1 MTPSDGSTIVI
12 SELHLPSTPR
22 RRRSP
27 TWAVITVLTLCGT
40 VVALQQTL
48 VVPLLQ
54 EFSVILD
61 VTREDA
67 SWLVTAALLTA
78 AVATPVMS
86 RLADMYGKR
95 LMMLVC
101 MVAMTIGSI
110 IAAVGAVFL
119 TVIIGRSLQGFAAAM
134 IPIAI
139 SIMRDELPKEK
150 VGSAVALMS
159 ATLGI
164 GGALGLPMSGVIYQ
178 SLGWHAIFWISAGT
192 GTALTVAVWLVV
204 SESSVLTK
212 GRFDYVGAALLS
224 VALSSLLLA
233 ITKGESWGWGSEPV
247 VVLLVTAVAVF
258 VVWFPYEMKT
268 GQPLVDLRTSARR
281 PVLLTNI
288 ASFLVGF
295 AMFANLL
302 LTTQQL
308 QLPTATG
315 YGFGFSVVEAG
326 LAMVPGGIA
335 MVIFAPISGS
345 LINLY
350 GGRITLIAGA
360 ALMGSAY
367 LVRVFFSSTALVVI
381 ALSVLVAVGTAVT
394 YAAMPTL
401 IMASVPITE
410 TASANGLNSLLRAI
424 GTSTS
429 SAAVTAV
436 LASVTIQ
443 IGSATVPSFRAFQE
457 IYWMTGISALTACAV
472 AWYIPARPR
481 TGALTGAISASV
493 TAAGENN
500 EIVVRGSILQWE
512 KRPVHPAVITVMKTD
527 GTPVDW
533 SRADSNGNYSVVLP
547 GPGRYLVLANAQGW
561 TPKAQVLDFPDSHT
575 RHHIVLTDQLTL
587 SGTVSRDGTPIG
599 GALVTLSE
607 ATGEVVGS
615 VRADD
620 GGRYCMPL
628 PGAGRYIVT
637 MLEPDEHHAYAR
649 KVVLD
654 VRSSVVDVEA
664 PPLPGSGLL

>member
-1 MTPSDGSTIVI
+1 VIV
-12 SELHLPSTPR
+12 
-22 RRRSP
+22 
-27 TWAVITVLTLCGT
+27 VLTLSGV

-54 EFSVILD
+54 EFSGILD
-61 VTREDA
+61 A
-67 SWLVTAALLTA
+67 SRDDVSWMVTAALLTA
-78 AVATPVMS
+78 AVATPIMS
-86 RLADMYGKR
+86 RLADMFGKR
-95 LMMLVC
+95 LMMLLC
-101 MVAMTIGSI
+101 MVTMTVGSI

-139 SIMRDELPKEK
+139 SIMRDELPREK

-164 GGALGLPMSGVIYQ
+164 GGALGLPLSGVIYEN
-178 SLGWHAIFWISAGT
+178 LGWHAIFWISAGT
-192 GTALTVAVWLVV
+192 GTALTAGVWLVV

-212 GRFDYVGAALLS
+212 GRFDYAGAALLS
-224 VALSSLLLA
+224 VALTSLLLA
-233 ITKGESWGWGSEPV
+233 ISKGGTWGWGSEPV
-247 VVLLVTAVAVF
+247 IVLFVVAVAAL
-258 VVWFPYEMKT
+258 VVWFPYEMRV

-288 ASFLVGF
+288 ASLLVGF

-308 QLPTATG
+308 QLPTSTG
-315 YGFGFSVVEAG
+315 YGFGFSVVAAG
-326 LAMVPGGIA
+326 LAMVPGGLA
-335 MVIFAPISGS
+335 MVLFAPISGR

-350 GGRITLIAGA
+350 GGRITLVTGA
-360 ALMGSAY
+360 ALMGTAY

-381 ALSVLVAVGTAVT
+381 ALSMLVAVGTAIT

-436 LASVTIQ
+436 LASVTVQ
-443 IGSATVPSFRAFQE
+443 IGSAIVPSFRAFQE
-457 IYWMTGISALTACAV
+457 IYWMTGVSALTAGAV
-472 AWYIPARPR
+472 AWYLPARRRAGPLAVA
-481 TGALTGAISASV
+481 GARELPPSV
-493 TAAGENN
+493 TEAGENN
-500 EIVVRGSILQWE
+500 EIVVRGSILQFE

-533 SRADSNGNYSVVLP
+533 SRADSNGDFSVVLP
-547 GPGRYLVLANAQGW
+547 GPGRYLLLANAQGW
-561 TPKAQVLDFPDSHT
+561 TPRAEVVEFRDANT
-575 RHHIVLTDQLTL
+575 RQHITLTDQLTL
-587 SGTVSRDGTPIG
+587 SGTISRGGTPIG

-607 ATGEVVGS
+607 AAGEVVGS

-620 GGRYCMPL
+620 AGRYCMPL

-637 MLEPDEHHAYAR
+637 MLEPDERHAYAR

-654 VRSSVVDVEA
+654 VRSAVVDVEA
-664 PPLPGSGLL
+664 PALAERL

>member
-1 MTPSDGSTIVI
+1 MLI
-12 SELHLPSTPR
+12 SEVPSPSTTR
-22 RRRSP
+22 RKRSP
-27 TWAVITVLTLCGT
+27 TWAVIVVLTLSGT
-40 VVALQQTL
+40 VIALQQTL
-48 VVPLLQ
+48 VIPLLQ
-54 EFSVILD
+54 EFSGILKVSSDD
-61 VTREDA
+61 V

-78 AVATPVMS
+78 AVATPIMS
-86 RLADMYGKR
+86 RLADMFGKR
-95 LMMLVC
+95 LMMLLC
-101 MVAMTIGSI
+101 MIAMTVGSV

-164 GGALGLPMSGVIYQ
+164 GGALGLPLSGIIYENF
-178 SLGWHAIFWISAGT
+178 GWHAIFWISAGT
-192 GTALTVAVWLVV
+192 GTALTAGVLLVV
-204 SESSVLTK
+204 SESSVLTR
-212 GRFDYVGAALLS
+212 GRFDYAGAVLLS
-224 VALSSLLLA
+224 VALTSLLLA
-233 ITKGESWGWGSEPV
+233 ISKGGTWGWGSEPV
-247 VVLLVTAVAVF
+247 IVLVMVATAAL
-258 VVWFPYEMKT
+258 VVWFPYEMKV

-288 ASFLVGF
+288 ASLLVGF
-295 AMFANLL
+295 AMFANML

-308 QLPTATG
+308 QLPISTG
-315 YGFGFSVVEAG
+315 YGFGFSVVAAG
-326 LAMVPGGIA
+326 LAMVPGGVA
-335 MVIFAPISGS
+335 MVLFAPISGR

-360 ALMGSAY
+360 ALMGLAY
-367 LVRVFFSSTALVVI
+367 LIRVYLSSTAIVVI
-381 ALSVLVAVGTAVT
+381 GLSILVAIGTAIT

-429 SAAVTAV
+429 SAVVTAV
-436 LASVTIQ
+436 LASTTIQ
-443 IGSATVPSFRAFQE
+443 LGSSSFPTFTAFQE
-457 IYWMTGISALTACAV
+457 IYWMTGISALAACAA
-472 AWYIPARPR
+472 AWYIPALRRSALPA
-481 TGALTGAISASV
+481 GATSAHPSV
-493 TAAGENN
+493 TQAGENN
-500 EIVVRGSILQWE
+500 EIVVRGSILQVAN
-512 KRPVHPAVITVMKTD
+512 KPVHPAVITVMKTD

-533 SRADSNGNYSVVLP
+533 SRADSNGDYSVVLP
-547 GPGRYLVLANAQGW
+547 GPGKYLVLANAQGW
-561 TPKAQVLDFPDSHT
+561 TPRAEVLELVDTNTHW
-575 RHHIVLTDQLTL
+575 HITLTDQLTL
-587 SGTVSRDGTPIG
+587 SGTISRGGTPIG

-607 ATGEVVGS
+607 ATGQVVGS

-620 GGRYCMPL
+620 AGRYCMPL

-637 MLEPDEHHAYAR
+637 MLEPNDLTAYAR

-654 VRSSVVDVEA
+654 VRSAVVDIEA
-664 PPLPGSGLL
+664 PAMPEPPTS

>member
-1 MTPSDGSTIVI
+1 MVI
-12 SELHLPSTPR
+12 SAPPAAGV

-27 TWAVITVLTLCGT
+27 TWAVIVVLTLSGV

-54 EFSVILD
+54 EFSGILD
-61 VTREDA
+61 A
-67 SWLVTAALLTA
+67 SRDDVSWMVTAALLTA
-78 AVATPVMS
+78 AVATPIMS
-86 RLADMYGKR
+86 RLADMFGKR
-95 LMMLVC
+95 LMMLLC
-101 MVAMTIGSI
+101 MVAMTVGSI

-139 SIMRDELPKEK
+139 SIMRDELPREK

-164 GGALGLPMSGVIYQ
+164 GGALGLPLSGVIYEN
-178 SLGWHAIFWISAGT
+178 LGWNAIFWISAGT
-192 GTALTVAVWLVV
+192 GTALTAGVWLVV

-212 GRFDYVGAALLS
+212 GRFDYAGAALLS
-224 VALSSLLLA
+224 VALTSLLLA
-233 ITKGESWGWGSEPV
+233 ISKGGTWGWGSEPV
-247 VVLLVTAVAVF
+247 IVLFVVAVAAL
-258 VVWFPYEMKT
+258 VVWFPYEMRV

-288 ASFLVGF
+288 ASLLVGF

-308 QLPTATG
+308 QLPTSTG
-315 YGFGFSVVEAG
+315 YGFGFSVVAAG
-326 LAMVPGGIA
+326 LAMVPGGLA
-335 MVIFAPISGS
+335 MVLFAPISGR

-350 GGRITLIAGA
+350 GGRITLVTGA
-360 ALMGSAY
+360 ALMGTAY

-381 ALSVLVAVGTAVT
+381 ALSMLVAVGTAIT

-436 LASVTIQ
+436 LASVTVQ
-443 IGSATVPSFRAFQE
+443 IGSAIVPSFRAFQE
-457 IYWMTGISALTACAV
+457 IYWMTGVSALTAGAV
-472 AWYIPARPR
+472 AWYLPARRRAGPLAVA
-481 TGALTGAISASV
+481 GARELPPSV
-493 TAAGENN
+493 TEAGENN
-500 EIVVRGSILQWE
+500 EIVVRGSILQFE

-527 GTPVDW
+527 GTLVDW
-533 SRADSNGNYSVVLP
+533 SRADSNGDFSVVLP
-547 GPGRYLVLANAQGW
+547 GPGRYLLLANAQGW
-561 TPKAQVLDFPDSHT
+561 TPRAEVVEFRDANT
-575 RHHIVLTDQLTL
+575 RQHITLTDQLTL
-587 SGTVSRDGTPIG
+587 SGTISRGGTPIG

-607 ATGEVVGS
+607 AAGEVVGS

-620 GGRYCMPL
+620 AGRYCMPL

-637 MLEPDEHHAYAR
+637 MLEPDERHAYAR

-654 VRSSVVDVEA
+654 VRSAVVDVEA
-664 PPLPGSGLL
+664 PALAERL